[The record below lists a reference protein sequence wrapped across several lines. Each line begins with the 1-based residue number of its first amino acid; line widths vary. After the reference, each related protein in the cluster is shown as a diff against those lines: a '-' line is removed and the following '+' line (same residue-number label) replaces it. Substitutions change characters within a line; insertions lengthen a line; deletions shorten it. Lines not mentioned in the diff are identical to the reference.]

1 MSSIVPSS
9 PRGILPASDRN
20 DGDALLHEVVD
31 QTAADTV
38 SAAGDHHYL
47 TINRKCIHFSS
58 IASRHTGLLCPE
70 TVDRLCDQFFACPEK
85 IGREFRPVR
94 RIREILRLQAECAA
108 DEVYEY
114 FDTADALGL
123 LVEVKEHY

>member
-9 PRGILPASDRN
+9 PRGILASTE
-20 DGDALLHEVVD
+20 A
-31 QTAADTV
+31 
-38 SAAGDHHYL
+38 
-47 TINRKCIHFSS
+47 
-58 IASRHTGLLCPE
+58 
-70 TVDRLCDQFFACPEK
+70 
-85 IGREFRPVR
+85 RPVR